1 MSLRNSWFLLPC
13 LITMIT
19 TILLFLIVL
28 SVLVLAHEWGHYIT
42 AKKIGAGVEEF
53 GLGFPPRLF
62 SWKGKDGMV
71 WSLNAIPLGGF
82 VRIEGESG
90 ESTSAKSFGTKSIP
104 ARLLVLAAGVLMNL
118 VLAAVLF
125 SAGFLIGIP
134 SITEGDLPKQAI
146 VKNEAVR
153 ITEMLPDSPAKEAGF
168 APGDTV
174 LAINGVTV
182 ESGEG
187 ARESLRGFSEADNV
201 KFEILRKGERMEL
214 VAAPVYLPSIEAY
227 GIGVA
232 MVETGDIRYPFYLAP
247 VKGVEMTGIYTV
259 AVVQGFYGLIR
270 DLLLGAPVAES
281 LSGPVGIATMTGE
294 VAELGFLYLLQFT
307 ALLSVNLAV
316 LNILPI
322 PALDGGRIFFVLL
335 EAVRRKKASP
345 QLEAVVHNLGF
356 MVLMILVILVT
367 YRDIAKLI

>member
-1 MSLRNSWFLLPC
+1 ML
-13 LITMIT
+13 T

-62 SWKGKDGMV
+62 SWKGKDGMI

-90 ESTSAKSFGTKSIP
+90 ESTSEKSFAKKSIP
-104 ARLLVLAAGVLMNL
+104 ARLLVLSAGVLMNL

-125 SAGFLIGIP
+125 SIGFLIGVP
-134 SITEGDLPKQAI
+134 SVTEGETPKMAI

-153 ITEMLPDSPAKEAGF
+153 ITEILPDSPAANAGF
-168 APGDTV
+168 AIGDTV
-174 LAINGVTV
+174 LSLNDQAVQ
-182 ESGEG
+182 SGEN
-187 ARESLRGFSEADNV
+187 ARETLRGFSTEEQV
-201 KFEILRKGERMEL
+201 RFSVLRKGETIEL
-214 VAAPVYLPSIEAY
+214 LAQPTFLPSIEAN

-232 MVETGDIRYPFYLAP
+232 MVETGDVRYPFYLAP
-247 VKGVEMTGIYTV
+247 LKGIETTALYTV
-259 AVVQGFYGLIR
+259 AVSQGFYTLLR
-270 DLLLGAPVAES
+270 DLVIGSPVAES
-281 LSGPVGIATMTGE
+281 LAGPVGIATMTGE
-294 VAELGFLYLLQFT
+294 VADLGFLYLLQFM
-307 ALLSVNLAV
+307 ALLSINLAV

-335 EAVRRKKASP
+335 EAARRKKASP

-356 MVLMILVILVT
+356 MVLMILVIIVT